1 VVFLNLRA
9 PFLVIILGYQ
19 IIKRQSV
26 RQMRRPWHSLKRGD
40 IAAIVLAI
48 AVVGFSL
55 YTNFKY
61 PNMHRATGFGPEWQC
76 NAPGRGGSSFCIR
89 KPPADPASQAT
100 TLN

>member
-1 VVFLNLRA
+1 
-9 PFLVIILGYQ
+9 LVIILGYQ

-61 PNMHRATGFGPEWQC
+61 PNMHEPRALVLSGSVTRQGE
-76 NAPGRGGSSFCIR
+76 GGHPFASENL
-89 KPPADPASQAT
+89 PPIPPIKQRRQISYR
-100 TLN
+100 